1 MNSFSAYLFLL
12 FLSLARAWTEDV
24 VDLPLAAGR
33 EWRATKVNFAG
44 GQIMLT
50 LCHLDMQHYQQV
62 IIEILHV
69 LLLQDSIADKVACIG
84 DK

>member
-1 MNSFSAYLFLL
+1 MHVFSTYVFLA
-12 FLSLARAWTEDV
+12 FLSFAHAWSEDV
-24 VDLPLAAGR
+24 VDLPIAAGR

-62 IIEILHV
+62 RTEVLYV
-69 LLLQDSIADKVACIG
+69 LLLRELRS
-84 DK
+84 